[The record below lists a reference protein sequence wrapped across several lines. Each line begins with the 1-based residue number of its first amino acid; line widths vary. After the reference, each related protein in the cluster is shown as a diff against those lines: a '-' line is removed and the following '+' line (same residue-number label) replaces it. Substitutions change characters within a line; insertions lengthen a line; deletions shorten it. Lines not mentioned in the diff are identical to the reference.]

1 MTNTAQQMVVM
12 GKISGIYGVRGWLK
26 VFSHTDPRENILSY
40 SPWYLK
46 DAEQWRPVDVIE
58 GRRQGKNVLAHLK
71 GYDDRDAAAALIETE
86 IAINRDQLPQLP
98 EGEYYWSDLLGMQ
111 VETVDGIELGCID
124 KLMQTGANDVIVVA
138 GERQRLIPYIKNDVV
153 VNVDLQARRMQVNWD
168 PEF

>member
-26 VFSHTDPRENILSY
+26 VFSHTEPRENILSY

-46 DAEQWRPVDVIE
+46 DAEQWRSVDVIE

-71 GYDDRDAAAALIETE
+71 GCDDRDAAAALIETE

-111 VETVDGIELGCID
+111 VETLDGIKLGCID